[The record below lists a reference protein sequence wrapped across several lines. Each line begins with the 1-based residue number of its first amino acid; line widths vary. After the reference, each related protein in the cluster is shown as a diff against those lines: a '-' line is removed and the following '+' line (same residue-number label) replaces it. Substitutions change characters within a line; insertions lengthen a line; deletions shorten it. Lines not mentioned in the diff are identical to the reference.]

1 MAETKPVDQFPLFA
15 DRLRKRW
22 ADGAARYGD
31 ASFGRPMVETVRQV
45 LEELEDVPGWLFVLW
60 VQARV
65 AAGEVLDLAQRHELE
80 EDFLRAMRVPRE
92 RRNAVQEIEWI
103 AGCGFERWRS
113 IRMTLAGVLH
123 QLGTLQ
129 PACEATKGPRGS
141 IRDPRSSD

>member
-1 MAETKPVDQFPLFA
+1 MAETKTVDQFPLFA

-22 ADGAARYGD
+22 AEGAARYGD
-31 ASFGRPMVETVRQV
+31 ASFGRPMVETVRQI

-65 AAGEVLDLAQRHELE
+65 AAGEVLDLAQRRDLE
-80 EDFLRAMRVPRE
+80 EEFLRRMRE
-92 RRNAVQEIEWI
+92 HHDTRNAVQEVEWI
-103 AGCGFERWRS
+103 AGCGFERWRN

-129 PACEATKGPRGS
+129 PAGEATKGPRGS